1 MKLIILEATRQYIDL
16 DGYTDI
22 TLENRLVVWDYFKSP
37 FGLHN
42 IDAIY
47 LYKELFKALTIV
59 RPFVIIFEWY

>member
-22 TLENRLVVWDYFKSP
+22 ALENRLIVWDDFKSP

-42 IDAIY
+42 IDAIS
-47 LYKELFKALTIV
+47 LYKELFKVFIIV